1 MTDPTNARMRTL
13 NSFFESPRFALKAL
27 PVVPD
32 EPEVTPTPTPT
43 ATATPTVTPVPLAAA
58 PAPVTV
64 AAAPPALTL
73 ALQPAAKRTL
83 KAFLAEGLLVKVSAS
98 RPVVD
103 VEARLFEV
111 LAGGAL
117 RPLGSAF
124 RVEPGPEGATLRIE
138 ATRFARSTLK
148 RGKGTRT
155 LQLEATATGRDGV
168 VGKSRSTLH
177 LR

>member
-32 EPEVTPTPTPT
+32 EPEPTPTPTP
-43 ATATPTVTPVPLAAA
+43 ATLAAT
-58 PAPVTV
+58 PAPVAV
-64 AAAPPALTL
+64 AVAPPALTL

-83 KAFLAEGLLVKVSAS
+83 KSFLADGLLVKVSAS

-111 LAGGAL
+111 LAGGGL

-124 RVEPGPEGATLRIE
+124 RVEPGPDGASLRIE
-138 ATRFARSTLK
+138 ATRFARSALK

-168 VGKSRSTLH
+168 VGKSRSTFH

>member
-13 NSFFESPRFALKAL
+13 NSFFDSPRFAIKAL
-27 PVVPD
+27 PAIAD
-32 EPEVTPTPTPT
+32 EPAPEPPSAPAPA
-43 ATATPTVTPVPLAAA
+43 ATA
-58 PAPVTV
+58 PAPVAVT
-64 AAAPPALTL
+64 PPALTL

-83 KAFLAEGLLVKVSAS
+83 KAFLADGLLVKVTSS

-111 LAGGAL
+111 LAGGAV

-124 RVEPGPEGATLRIE
+124 RVEPGPDGATLRIE
-138 ATRFARSTLK
+138 ATRFARSRLK
-148 RGKGTRT
+148 RGKGGRGV
-155 LQLEATATGRDGV
+155 QLAVTATGRDGV
-168 VGKSRSTLH
+168 AGTARSAFH

>member
-13 NSFFESPRFALKAL
+13 NSFFDSPRFALRPL
-27 PVVPD
+27 PTIPD
-32 EPEVTPTPTPT
+32 EPV
-43 ATATPTVTPVPLAAA
+43 VVPA
-58 PAPVTV
+58 PAPVVTAPAPVPV
-64 AAAPPALTL
+64 AVAPPALTL

-83 KAFLAEGLLVKVSAS
+83 KAFLVVGLLVKVSAS

-111 LAGGAL
+111 LAGGGL

-124 RVEPGPEGATLRIE
+124 RVEPGPDGATLRIE

-148 RGKGTRT
+148 RGKGTHSV
-155 LQLEATATGRDGV
+155 QLEVTATGRDGV
-168 VGKSRSTLH
+168 VGKSRSTFH